1 MTQPTNLPRSVRGE
15 LLHAGDYAA
24 LEKRWL
30 DRDTVEAALLRRFHS
45 LDGAELVG
53 RRDSNNYSGIGI
65 PYIWPGQDWVREWRL
80 RLDHPPH
87 EMRGGVPKATARYLS
102 PPGRSNLLYFAPGTD
117 PALLARNEVPLVLT
131 EGELKTLALWRL
143 AWYSGAP

>member
-1 MTQPTNLPRSVRGE
+1 MTQPPNLPRNLRGE

-53 RRDSNNYSGIGI
+53 VGTPTTIRASESHTLTGRQFGI
-65 PYIWPGQDWVREWRL
+65 PTGRGWASRWRVANQS
-80 RLDHPPH
+80 RL
-87 EMRGGVPKATARYLS
+87 
-102 PPGRSNLLYFAPGTD
+102 
-117 PALLARNEVPLVLT
+117 
-131 EGELKTLALWRL
+131 
-143 AWYSGAP
+143 